1 MKPRA
6 THSSSSSE
14 ASEQFKVD
22 SVDVDS
28 FAQCEALS
36 PAASLCLLLLCL
48 EEGKRR
54 EKELLRTILPPNDGR
69 LLLLVGEAETDFSAP
84 LLLFLVVSTGS
95 FAKKS
100 GKRLSGEADRGRR
113 RGALGGLSK
122 ADGDSVSS

>member
-22 SVDVDS
+22 SVEVDS

-36 PAASLCLLLLCL
+36 TAASLCLLLCL
-48 EEGKRR
+48 DEGKRR

-69 LLLLVGEAETDFSAP
+69 LLLLGEAEADFSAP
-84 LLLFLVVSTGS
+84 LVLFLVDSTGS